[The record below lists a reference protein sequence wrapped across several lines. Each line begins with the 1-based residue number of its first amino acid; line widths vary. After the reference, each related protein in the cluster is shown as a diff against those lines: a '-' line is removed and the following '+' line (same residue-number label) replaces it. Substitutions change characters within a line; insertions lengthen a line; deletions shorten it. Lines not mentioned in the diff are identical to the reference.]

1 VTVSGGVGGSSNV
14 SLAWTGSEYGV
25 AWENS
30 RSGND
35 EIYFARLSAVGG
47 KIGEDVLI
55 SESSEDSGYPSL
67 SWAGSGFGLV
77 WHEVWDPGSGHIF
90 DREAD
95 VYFTYLSYRGERMVW
110 PARQITDSPGRSYYP
125 VLEWTGSEFGL
136 SWSDEWTGFFE
147 IYFVRLTAGGD
158 RIGSDVPIT
167 STGII
172 SHMPDMVW
180 TGSEYGMVW
189 EDGRYGAGETYL
201 ARLMRDGTII
211 GGDVKVGDLGTDSH
225 VPSVAWTGSEF
236 GVAWYKDEPSQDDI
250 YFTRIGFC
258 E

>member
-1 VTVSGGVGGSSNV
+1 
-14 SLAWTGSEYGV
+14 
-25 AWENS
+25 
-30 RSGND
+30 
-35 EIYFARLSAVGG
+35 
-47 KIGEDVLI
+47 
-55 SESSEDSGYPSL
+55 
-67 SWAGSGFGLV
+67 
-77 WHEVWDPGSGHIF
+77 
-90 DREAD
+90 
-95 VYFTYLSYRGERMVW
+95 MVW